1 MVAHD
6 APKDSRS
13 DSVPFAGKIANGLR
27 ATLTERLGRTPAPIT
42 ILRVGDHPLGIEAP
56 SAETLPAAFSR
67 DSANPTLANHRQ
79 PAAYPFFHLLQ
90 IS

>member
-27 ATLTERLGRTPAPIT
+27 ATLTERLGRTPAPVT
-42 ILRVGDHPLGIEAP
+42 ILRVGDDTEEGSGGNSQKTVLNDNV
-56 SAETLPAAFSR
+56 LY
-67 DSANPTLANHRQ
+67 LHRHTN
-79 PAAYPFFHLLQ
+79 AW
-90 IS
+90 